1 MEITFDEN
9 TCSATKTE
17 ENQTLYNVGCKIDFS
32 CKDENKKRE
41 FILSEEG
48 KSAYCMEDATWG
60 SDYWPECLQGEIIVS
75 KECFLS
81 LYRNLGE
88 IICPIKITPILLFHL
103 ITSRYVPMQ
112 TPNAPY

>member
-60 SDYWPECLQGEIIVS
+60 SDYWPECLQGESIVS
-75 KECFLS
+75 KEFSLPRIFFNLS
-81 LYRNLGE
+81 AIVCTRKKHPFYYF
-88 IICPIKITPILLFHL
+88 I
-103 ITSRYVPMQ
+103 
-112 TPNAPY
+112 